1 MKLTGKI
8 MKEDDDLDNKGNQQH
23 LNEPGTFCLL
33 CSKRPTVD
41 YYSDYLCGHIYVH
54 VIPHVSG

>member
-1 MKLTGKI
+1 

-23 LNEPGTFCLL
+23 LNDPGTFCLL